1 MIETEE
7 IDVEQLMAEIRESV
21 ARRETEG
28 RRRSLVGVSFE
39 LSGELSA
46 ADAQS
51 PFAGRAEVPPP
62 LKLQPDFVPAEDE
75 HYHVNDLLQYHD
87 QTFVWNAY
95 RAILKREPDETGLRE
110 FLKLLR
116 AGHLN
121 KLDVLAALRFSVEGQ
136 AKGVQVDG
144 LTRKPLLRR
153 LYRVPVVGY
162 VVEMLAAV
170 ARLPAMIRSQRQ
182 FEIHALTQQEL
193 IAARVNQLAQ
203 MSLPVMNSLS
213 RELTDVAEGQRES
226 QRRYAELQHQ
236 QVVGLFREQRALAD
250 RLEKLKAEMETQ
262 PNESPQAAGRKPRT
276 VTRARLDE
284 LFARFA
290 DEFRGPREVVKEGL
304 RFYLPVLQEAGV
316 ADKLLDL
323 GCGRGEWLELL
334 KEEGVA
340 ARGVETNHALIEEA
354 RARKLKVTEE
364 DALEHLRKLEDASLS
379 AVTGFHFIEHLRF
392 ESLVELL
399 DEAART
405 LRPGG
410 LVIFETPNPKN
421 LTVGA
426 CNFYSDP
433 THARPLFPET
443 VRFVLV
449 NCGFADVRVEY
460 VNAACGSPFN
470 DESEAARAL
479 DGWFYGP
486 RDFAVIGRKA

>member
-7 IDVEQLMAEIRESV
+7 IDVEQLMAEIREAV
-21 ARRETEG
+21 ARREAEG

-39 LSGELSA
+39 LSGELRSA
-46 ADAQS
+46 DGHGPA
-51 PFAGRAEVPPP
+51 AGQAEVPPP
-62 LKLQPDFVPAEDE
+62 LSLQPEFVPAEDDR
-75 HYHVNDLLQYHD
+75 YHVNDLLQYHD

-95 RAILKREPDETGLRE
+95 RAILKREPDEAGLRE
-110 FLKLLR
+110 FLRRLR
-116 AGHLN
+116 AGRLN
-121 KLDVLAALRFSVEGQ
+121 KLDVLAALSFSVEGR
-136 AKGVQVDG
+136 ARGVRLDG
-144 LTRKPLLRR
+144 LARRPVLRR
-153 LYRVPVVGY
+153 LYRVPVLGY
-162 VVEMLAAV
+162 VLEMLAAI
-170 ARLPAMIRSQRQ
+170 ARLPAMIRSRRQ
-182 FEIHALTQQEL
+182 FENHALAQQEL

-203 MSLPVMNSLS
+203 MSFPVMDSLS
-213 RELTDVAEGQRES
+213 RELAGMAES

-236 QVVGLFREQRALAD
+236 QVVGLFREQRALAE
-250 RLEKLKAEMETQ
+250 RLEKLEAELDAR
-262 PNESPQAAGRKPRT
+262 PNESPASPRGDGRKAEA
-276 VTRARLDE
+276 VTRARLDG

-290 DEFRGPREVVKEGL
+290 DEFRGPRDEVKEGL
-304 RFYLPVLQEAGV
+304 KFYLPFLKEAGV
-316 ADKLLDL
+316 RGDLLDL

-334 KEEGVA
+334 KEEGVE
-340 ARGVETNHALIEEA
+340 ARGVEMNGALVEEM

-364 DALEHLRKLEDASLS
+364 DALEHLRKVEDASLS
-379 AVTGFHFIEHLRF
+379 AVTGFHFIEHLSF

-399 DEAART
+399 DEAARV

-426 CNFYSDP
+426 CNFYADP

-460 VNAACGSPFN
+460 VNSAGGSPFT
-470 DESEAARAL
+470 DESEGSRAL
-479 DGWFYGP
+479 DGWLYGP